1 MTVDLSLFKRD
12 TQPCMANTGK
22 TGPGKLYIKVTA
34 KKSKKHKSANH
45 LMIGQLAIY
54 SHVFAPNTEKGKIF
68 THIFFYCEPTR
79 DFLLIILAVTFL
91 KINYSLES
99 CLAVTPI
106 RSFPGPTKA

>member
-1 MTVDLSLFKRD
+1 MGHNRTW
-12 TQPCMANTGK
+12 K
-22 TGPGKLYIKVTA
+22 TIYKGYRQKI
-34 KKSKKHKSANH
+34 KKHKSANH

-54 SHVFAPNTEKGKIF
+54 SHVFAPNTEKEKIF
-68 THIFFYCEPTR
+68 TQIFFYCEPTC

-106 RSFPGPTKA
+106 RSFPGPVIPNAELQTNY